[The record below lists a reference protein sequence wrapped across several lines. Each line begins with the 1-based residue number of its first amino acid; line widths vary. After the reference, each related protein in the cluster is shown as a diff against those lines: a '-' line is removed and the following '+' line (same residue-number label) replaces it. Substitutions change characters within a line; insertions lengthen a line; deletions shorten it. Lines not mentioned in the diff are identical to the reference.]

1 MSLGQYSGLFYFT
14 LSLLF
19 FLIVQ
24 HWLHRELQA
33 LFLLISRHT
42 DLGIGLFSLL
52 LFPGV
57 LLHELSHFCM
67 AKILRV
73 PTGKIS
79 LLPKILPDG
88 KLRMGF
94 VETAHSDPIRELF
107 IGTAPFLSGAAIISW
122 IGISRLQLFP
132 LAEFAF
138 ARNWSAVLDGLT
150 QINQVADL
158 WVWFYLCFAISSTM
172 LPSESDRQGWRPVA
186 LVLFFAGGLAFL
198 AGAGPWIQTNLM
210 PIFNQGLYFLSLI
223 FTLSLVIHLVLAIPV
238 ALLTALVSRMTGLKV
253 I

>member
-1 MSLGQYSGLFYFT
+1 MSLGQFSGLFYFS

-42 DLGIGLFSLL
+42 DLAIGLFSLL
-52 LFPGV
+52 FFPGV

-79 LLPKILPDG
+79 LLPRVLPNG
-88 KLRMGF
+88 KLRMGY
-94 VETAHSDPIRELF
+94 VETTRSDPIREFL
-107 IGTAPFLSGAAIISW
+107 IGAAPFISGAAVISW
-122 IGISRLQLFP
+122 IGITRLHFFALGE
-132 LAEFAF
+132 LALES
-138 ARNWSAVLDGLT
+138 NWQAIMAGLT
-150 QINQVADL
+150 QVNQVADF
-158 WVWFYLCFAISSTM
+158 WVWFYLCLAISSTM
-172 LPSESDRQGWRPVA
+172 LPSESDRQGWVPVA
-186 LVLFFAGGLAFL
+186 LVLILAGGFAFF

-210 PIFNQGLYFLSLI
+210 PVINQGLYFLSLI
-223 FTLSLVIHLVLAIPV
+223 FTLSLVIHFVLAIPV
-238 ALLTALVSRMTGLKV
+238 SILAALISRMVGLKV
-253 I
+253 V